1 MQKPYRKSLT
11 AHPLESSSKI
21 EMHLYRRGDEQN
33 EHTYCL
39 DKHKKARLKI
49 TGGSN
54 ATVKRIAA
62 AFSTLEAYS
71 AQRRLLNKVSICET
85 GFPV

>member
-1 MQKPYRKSLT
+1 MQKPYRQSLT

-21 EMHLYRRGDEQN
+21 EMHLYRRGDEEN
-33 EHTYCL
+33 ESTYCL

-54 ATVKRIAA
+54 TTVKKIVA

-71 AQRRLLNKVSICET
+71 AQCRLLNKVSLCET
-85 GFPV
+85 GLPV